1 MSKKRKIGSA
11 DKLPTP
17 TIEYLRSWMFSP
29 EHVNHPYPSEE
40 DKDKIIKDTG
50 ISSKQLT
57 CWFSNNRKRYWKPEM
72 EKLGKCDVVEAAM
85 GNTLAPDVI
94 DYLKSWMMSPEH
106 FQNPYPTEEEK
117 AEIIAATGIDKK
129 QLTCWFSNNRKR
141 YWKPKMDKLRAQYGL
156 GKSDSLSPALLATA
170 AVYTPASD
178 TINDSGISYSADFVD
193 QGLFAESAPTA
204 DPVAPLPLDEFSQN
218 FYGSLVAAEEVQP
231 DELLDSKHQKASADN
246 VVAV

>member
-1 MSKKRKIGSA
+1 MPAR
-11 DKLPTP
+11 
-17 TIEYLRSWMFSP
+17 
-29 EHVNHPYPSEE
+29 
-40 DKDKIIKDTG
+40 
-50 ISSKQLT
+50 
-57 CWFSNNRKRYWKPEM
+57 
-72 EKLGKCDVVEAAM
+72 CDVVEAAM
-85 GNTLAPDVI
+85 SNTLAPEVI
-94 DYLKSWMMSPEH
+94 DYLKAWMMSPEH

-117 AEIIAATGIDKK
+117 ADIIAATGIDKK

-156 GKSDSLSPALLATA
+156 GKSDPLSPALLATA

-178 TINDSGISYSADFVD
+178 TINNSGISYSADFVD
-193 QGLFAESAPTA
+193 HGLFAESAPAA

-218 FYGSLVAAEEVQP
+218 FYGSLFAAEEVQP